1 MIERTFKAM
10 HALGN
15 KFNVKDFH
23 SAVLSHRNRPTL
35 MLERKIDK
43 MIFKGLTNN

>member
-23 SAVLSHRNRPTL
+23 SAVLESWQSSYYSCVETEN
-35 MLERKIDK
+35 
-43 MIFKGLTNN
+43 

>member
-23 SAVLSHRNRPTL
+23 SAVLSHRNPPLL
-35 MLERKIDK
+35 MLERKIDE
-43 MIFKGLTNN
+43 MIFKCLTNN